1 MHGAGAWKEGATK
14 MNKFVLIGK
23 DLDQAAI
30 AEEFEAC
37 LDGTPQNAEYR
48 KMLEAL
54 WEEEERRSAAM
65 ADMERR
71 WMAQLA
77 EQQANSYE
85 VTLHN
90 GQYGLGLLLSERR
103 GLGGIDEV
111 YIVGFAQMP
120 DGVENEAEKSQ
131 MILPGDILTAVN
143 GSSVAGWGLAAVIG
157 VLRRLPR
164 GAGASG
170 ADVALTLALPAAGG
184 GAAAPAA
191 PAAGGDEAVTKRRRT
206 KL

>member
-1 MHGAGAWKEGATK
+1 

-90 GQYGLGLLLSERR
+90 GQNGLGLLLSERR

-184 GAAAPAA
+184 AAAAPAA

>member
-1 MHGAGAWKEGATK
+1 
-14 MNKFVLIGK
+14 
-23 DLDQAAI
+23 
-30 AEEFEAC
+30 
-37 LDGTPQNAEYR
+37 
-48 KMLEAL
+48 MLEAL

-71 WMAQLA
+71 WMSQLA

-90 GQYGLGLLLSERR
+90 GQNGLGLLLSERR
-103 GLGGIDEV
+103 GMGGIDEV

-120 DGVENEAEKSQ
+120 EGTENEAEKSQ

-170 ADVALTLALPAAGG
+170 ADVALTLALP
-184 GAAAPAA
+184 GAVAPAPAAPAA
-191 PAAGGDEAVTKRRRT
+191 PAAVDEEAVTKRRRT